1 MAVFSEL
8 DWRRFD
14 TWAIAQANGVA
25 TIRKEDL
32 QSCRAWLERKHYRLS
47 TIDFSGG
54 IGRALCTLARLV
66 GWYEQFGYELS
77 PSSRNLNALRDGF
90 EFPTNDNQGYA
101 LELLNTEIGYRED
114 RTWFLGLLCI
124 SSEYS
129 LYEIAQGR
137 RFFVYLVLDGN
148 SRLIG
153 KEYESKAIPCPR
165 GPYPPGLW
173 D

>member
-14 TWAIAQANGVA
+14 TWAIAQNNGVA
-25 TIRKEDL
+25 TIKKEDL
-32 QSCRAWLERKHYRLS
+32 QSCRAWLEKNHYRLS
-47 TIDFSGG
+47 TVDFGDG
-54 IGRALCTLARLV
+54 IGRALCTLAKLV

-77 PSSRNLNALRDGF
+77 PKTRNLDTLRDGF
-90 EFPTNDNQGYA
+90 EFLTNGEQGYA

-114 RTWFLGLLCI
+114 RTWFLGLLRI

-153 KEYESKAIPCPR
+153 IEYESKAVPYSV
-165 GPYPPGLW
+165 GPYSSMRW
-173 D
+173 V